1 MHFVF
6 VLTPTTEGG
15 VVVVH
20 DENYYCPPPTS
31 NSFLA
36 YFLLIPQQRVLFV
49 IDSHSSR
56 VCDGQTNRKT
66 FIMEQLPNRIRK
78 QHKIWK
84 MEWWVLERKN
94 GESEACRG
102 LSCDII
108 S

>member
-20 DENYYCPPPTS
+20 DENYCCPPPTP

-36 YFLLIPQQRVLFV
+36 YFLLTPQQRVLFV

-84 MEWWVLERKN
+84 MEWWV
-94 GESEACRG
+94 
-102 LSCDII
+102 
-108 S
+108 